1 MGLFD
6 LFSSPSSQLPVLEE
20 WFIPALSKHFPIEKP
35 NDEIYQNLFLDKE
48 RYRTC
53 FTGLVE
59 LQPKLSGKLE
69 QGEELL
75 LITPLLPG
83 YPEFASELRG
93 LSVVTNRRII
103 HLNRYADD
111 AEHFSFS
118 DIDGF
123 QTVDIMGDYRNGCYY
138 GVHVI
143 SKAALPYTP
152 STETPKEVAPEYKGK
167 VLIMLMSTHGLR
179 DEFIG
184 AVHNAAKMHIS

>member
-6 LFSSPSSQLPVLEE
+6 LFSSPSSQLPMLEE
-20 WFIPALSKHFPIEKP
+20 WFKPALSAHFPTEKP
-35 NDEIYQNLFLDKE
+35 NEDTYKNLFMDKE

-53 FTGLVE
+53 FAGLVE
-59 LQPKLSGKLE
+59 LQPTLSGKLE

-83 YPEFASELRG
+83 YPEFASELKG

-103 HLNRYADD
+103 HLNRHTDD
-111 AEHFSFS
+111 AEQLLFS
-118 DIDGF
+118 DIDGL

-143 SKAALPYTP
+143 SKEALPYTP
-152 STETPKEVAPEYKGK
+152 STETPKEVAPDYKGK
-167 VLIMLMSTHGLR
+167 VLIMLLSTHGLR

-184 AVHNAAKMHIS
+184 AVHNAAKIHMS